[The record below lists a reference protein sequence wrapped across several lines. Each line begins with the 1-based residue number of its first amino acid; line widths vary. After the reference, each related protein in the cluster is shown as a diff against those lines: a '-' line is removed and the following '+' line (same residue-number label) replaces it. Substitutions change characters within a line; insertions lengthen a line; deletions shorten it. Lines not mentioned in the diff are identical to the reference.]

1 MRWVGI
7 LTTVPS
13 SWVFVRP
20 MSLHKLSTHYRGRQ
34 AAPAVRVSLKGEV
47 VVFLP
52 SAAMLKNPGTPV
64 FLEPG
69 RNQAERQTRP
79 CPCH

>member
-1 MRWVGI
+1 
-7 LTTVPS
+7 
-13 SWVFVRP
+13 

-79 CPCH
+79 CPCP

>member
-1 MRWVGI
+1 M
-7 LTTVPS
+7 PS

-20 MSLHKLSTHYRGRQ
+20 MSLHTLSTRYRDRQ

-47 VVFLP
+47 MVFLP
-52 SAAMLKNPGTPV
+52 SAAMLRNPGTPV

-69 RNQAERQTRP
+69 RNEAEKADRAMSLP
-79 CPCH
+79 LKLSPEM

>member
-1 MRWVGI
+1 
-7 LTTVPS
+7 
-13 SWVFVRP
+13 

-34 AAPAVRVSLKGEV
+34 AAPAVRVSLKGEA

-69 RNQAERQTRP
+69 RNQAEKADQALSLP
-79 CPCH
+79 LKLSPEM